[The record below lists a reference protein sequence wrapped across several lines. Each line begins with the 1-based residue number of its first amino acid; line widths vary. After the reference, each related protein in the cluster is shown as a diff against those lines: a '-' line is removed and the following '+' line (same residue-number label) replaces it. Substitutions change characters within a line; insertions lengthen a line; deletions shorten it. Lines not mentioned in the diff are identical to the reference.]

1 MARSITPSRDS
12 SEGMKTS
19 TTLQSRGCDSNRST
33 PSYKQENP
41 LQGKK
46 SHENLKKI
54 LTCRLVIVL
63 KVIVFRL
70 SLVHENASVTH
81 FKSNPSA
88 IL

>member
-19 TTLQSRGCDSNRST
+19 TTLQSRSCGST
-33 PSYKQENP
+33 AALPLVNKRIRYK
-41 LQGKK
+41 GKK
-46 SHENLKKI
+46 SHENSKKI
-54 LTCRLVIVL
+54 LTGRLVIVL
-63 KVIVFRL
+63 KVIVFRP